1 MKQSPSSG
9 ARSVKQSP
17 SVGARSVDQT
27 LPARPLD
34 ILIVDDTPANL
45 RLLAQLLTEHGYK
58 VRAVLNGQRA
68 IEAAEA
74 QVPDLIL
81 LDVMMPELDGYAVCQ
96 RLKSLPATCDVPVI
110 FISALGEADDKVRA
124 FIAGGVDYV
133 TKPFEPREVLARV
146 QTHLMLRRLTRQ
158 LEIVNAD
165 QAEQLAELEAR
176 NEELDAF
183 AHTVAHDIKSPMAV
197 ISGYTDLLLEAF
209 DDLPPDKR
217 TEALHSISRGTQKI
231 VNIVDELLLLA
242 GVRKTEVQLA
252 PVNMARVIRE
262 AWQRVEYTLAEYQ
275 AEAIVPATWPTVL
288 GYEPWIEEVWVN
300 YLTNA
305 CKYGGQPPHIQLG
318 VDPQGFQNPEGLRL
332 VRFWVRDNG
341 KGLSPEDQARLFT
354 PFTRLDQA
362 RARGHGLG
370 LSIVRRIV
378 EKQGGQVGVTSSG
391 VSGEGCTF
399 YFTLPT
405 AK

>member
-1 MKQSPSSG
+1 MMMTLS
-9 ARSVKQSP
+9 ARH
-17 SVGARSVDQT
+17 AQT
-27 LPARPLD
+27 LLDRPFD

-45 RLLAQLLTEHGYK
+45 RLLAQLLMEHGYK

-68 IEAAEA
+68 IEAAQA

-81 LDVMMPELDGYAVCQ
+81 LDVMMPDLDGYAVCQ

-110 FISALGEADDKVRA
+110 FISALDEADDKVKA
-124 FIAGGVDYV
+124 FTAGGVDYV
-133 TKPFEPREVLARV
+133 TKPFEPREILARV
-146 QTHLMLRRLTRQ
+146 QTHLTLHRLTRQ
-158 LEIVNAD
+158 LELVNAS

-197 ISGYTDLLLEAF
+197 ISGYSDLLLEAF

-242 GVRKTEVQLA
+242 GVRRTEVQLA
-252 PVNMARVIRE
+252 PLNMERVMRE
-262 AWQRVEYTLAEYQ
+262 VKQRVEYMLVESQ
-275 AEAIVPATWPTVL
+275 AEVIIPETWPVAS
-288 GYEPWIEEVWVN
+288 GYAPWIEEVWVN

-305 CKYGGQPPHIQLG
+305 CKYGGQPPHIELG
-318 VDPQGFQNPEGLRL
+318 ADAVPHGTEQSPALGAPGV

-341 KGLSPEDQARLFT
+341 KGLSPEDRARLFT

-370 LSIVRRIV
+370 LSIVRRII
-378 EKQGGQVGVTSSG
+378 EKQGGQVGVMSSG
-391 VSGEGCTF
+391 VPGEGCTF
-399 YFTLPT
+399 YFTLP
-405 AK
+405 ASS

>member
-1 MKQSPSSG
+1 MDQSLL
-9 ARSVKQSP
+9 AK
-17 SVGARSVDQT
+17 
-27 LPARPLD
+27 PLD

-68 IEAAEA
+68 IQAAQA

-96 RLKSLPATCDVPVI
+96 RLKSLPATCEVPVI
-110 FISALGEADDKVRA
+110 FISALGEADDKVKA
-124 FIAGGVDYV
+124 FTAGGVDYV
-133 TKPFEPREVLARV
+133 TKPFEPREILARV
-146 QTHLMLRRLTRQ
+146 RTHLMLHRLTRQ
-158 LEIVNAD
+158 LGLVNAD
-165 QAEQLAELEAR
+165 QAAQLAELEAR

-197 ISGYTDLLLEAF
+197 ISGYADLLLDGF
-209 DDLPPDKR
+209 DDLPLDKR

-252 PVNMARVIRE
+252 PLNMARIIRE
-262 AWQRVEYTLAEYQ
+262 VQQRVEYMLVEYHAEVL
-275 AEAIVPATWPTVL
+275 VPKTWPLAL
-288 GYEPWIEEVWVN
+288 GYAPWIEEVWVN
-300 YLTNA
+300 YVTNA
-305 CKYGGQPPHIQLG
+305 CKYGGHPPRIELGADAVRDATEQPPSVGG
-318 VDPQGFQNPEGLRL
+318 V

-341 KGLSPEDQARLFT
+341 KGLSLEEQARLFT

-378 EKQGGQVGVTSSG
+378 EKQGGQAGVISRD
-391 VSGEGCTF
+391 VPGEGCLF
-399 YFTLPT
+399 YFTLPV
-405 AK
+405 AS

>member
-9 ARSVKQSP
+9 ARSVNQ
-17 SVGARSVDQT
+17 A

-68 IEAAEA
+68 IEAAQA

-81 LDVMMPELDGYAVCQ
+81 LDVMMPDFDGYAVCQ
-96 RLKSLPATCDVPVI
+96 RLKSLPATSDVPVI
-110 FISALGEADDKVRA
+110 FISALGEADDKIKA
-124 FIAGGVDYV
+124 FTAGGVDYL
-133 TKPFEPREVLARV
+133 TKPFEPREILARV
-146 QTHLMLRRLTRQ
+146 QTHLTLRRLTRQ
-158 LEIVNAD
+158 LELVNAD

-176 NEELDAF
+176 NEDLDAF

-197 ISGYTDLLLEAF
+197 ISGYADLLLEAF

-217 TEALHSISRGTQKI
+217 VEALHSISRGTQKI
-231 VNIVDELLLLA
+231 VNIVEELLLLA
-242 GVRKTEVQLA
+242 GVRKTEVQVTPLD
-252 PVNMARVIRE
+252 MARVMRE
-262 AWQRVEYTLAEYQ
+262 VRQRVEYMLVEYQ
-275 AEAIVPATWPTVL
+275 AEVSMPATWSNAL

-305 CKYGGQPPHIQLG
+305 CKYGGQPPYIELG
-318 VDPQGFQNPEGLRL
+318 ADAAHNGM

-341 KGLSPEDQARLFT
+341 KGLSLEDQARLFT

-370 LSIVRRIV
+370 LSIVRLIV

-391 VSGEGCTF
+391 VPGEGCTF
-399 YFTLPT
+399 YFTLPVSS
-405 AK
+405 

>member
-1 MKQSPSSG
+1 MIKPKFPPLGAHGLAQS
-9 ARSVKQSP
+9 ALDK
-17 SVGARSVDQT
+17 
-27 LPARPLD
+27 PLD

-68 IEAAEA
+68 IEAAQA

-81 LDVMMPELDGYAVCQ
+81 LDVMMPDLDGYAVCQ
-96 RLKSLPATCDVPVI
+96 RLKSLPLTREVPVI
-110 FISALGEADDKVRA
+110 FISALDEADDKVKA
-124 FIAGGVDYV
+124 FTAGGVDYV
-133 TKPFEPREVLARV
+133 TKPFEPREILARV
-146 QTHLMLRRLTRQ
+146 QTHLMLHRLAHQ
-158 LEIVNAD
+158 LEAVNAE
-165 QAEQLAELEAR
+165 QAERLDELAAR
-176 NEELDAF
+176 NEDLDAF

-197 ISGYTDLLLEAF
+197 ISGYADLLLEAF

-217 TEALHSISRGTQKI
+217 TDALNSISRGTQKI
-231 VNIVDELLLLA
+231 VNIIDELLLLA
-242 GVRKTEVQLA
+242 GVRKAEVQLA

-262 AWQRVEYTLAEYQ
+262 VWQRVEYTLVEYQ
-275 AEAIVPATWPTVL
+275 ADTIVSTTWPTAL

-300 YLTNA
+300 YVTNA
-305 CKYGGQPPHIQLG
+305 CKYGGQPPRLELG
-318 VDPQGFQNPEGLRL
+318 ADFLGLEGLGQ

-341 KGLSPEDQARLFT
+341 KGLSLEDQLRLFT

-391 VSGEGCTF
+391 VPGEGCTF
-399 YFTLPT
+399 YFTLP
-405 AK
+405 ASA

>member
-1 MKQSPSSG
+1 MMTLS
-9 ARSVKQSP
+9 ARDP
-17 SVGARSVDQT
+17 AQT
-27 LPARPLD
+27 LLDKPLD

-68 IEAAEA
+68 IEAAQA

-96 RLKSLPATCDVPVI
+96 RLKSLPETSEVPVI
-110 FISALGEADDKVRA
+110 FISALDEADDKVKA
-124 FIAGGVDYV
+124 FTAGGVDYV

-146 QTHLMLRRLTRQ
+146 RTHLMLHGLARQ
-158 LEIVNAD
+158 LEVIN
-165 QAEQLAELEAR
+165 AEQSEQLDELAAR
-176 NEELDAF
+176 NEDLDAF

-197 ISGYTDLLLEAF
+197 ISGYADLLLEAF

-217 TEALHSISRGTQKI
+217 REALNSISRGTQKI
-231 VNIVDELLLLA
+231 VNIIDELLLLA
-242 GVRKTEVQLA
+242 GVRKTEVQQA
-252 PVNMARVIRE
+252 PLDMARVIRE
-262 AWQRVEYTLAEYQ
+262 VWQRVEYTLVEYQ
-275 AEAIVPATWPTVL
+275 ANVIVPATWPVAL

-300 YLTNA
+300 YVTNA
-305 CKYGGQPPHIQLG
+305 CKYGGQPPRLELG
-318 VDPQGFQNPEGLRL
+318 ADPQGFETPEGLGQ

-341 KGLSPEDQARLFT
+341 RGLSLEDQARLFT

-391 VSGEGCTF
+391 VPGEGCTF
-399 YFTLPT
+399 YFTLP
-405 AK
+405 ASS

>member
-1 MKQSPSSG
+1 MSKPKSSSLGAYSLTQS
-9 ARSVKQSP
+9 ALDK
-17 SVGARSVDQT
+17 
-27 LPARPLD
+27 PLD

-68 IEAAEA
+68 IEAAQA

-96 RLKSLPATCDVPVI
+96 RLKSLPATREVPVI
-110 FISALGEADDKVRA
+110 FISALDEADDKVKA
-124 FIAGGVDYV
+124 FTAGGVDYV

-146 QTHLMLRRLTRQ
+146 QTHLMLHRLTRQ
-158 LEIVNAD
+158 LAAVNVD
-165 QAEQLAELEAR
+165 QAQQLDELAAR
-176 NEELDAF
+176 NEDLDAF

-197 ISGYTDLLLEAF
+197 ISGYADLLLEAI
-209 DDLPPDKR
+209 DDLPPAKR
-217 TEALHSISRGTQKI
+217 MEALNSISRGTQKI
-231 VNIVDELLLLA
+231 VNIIDELLLLA

-252 PVNMARVIRE
+252 PLDMARVIRE
-262 AWQRVEYTLAEYQ
+262 VWQRVEYTLAEYQ
-275 AEAIVPATWPTVL
+275 AEAIVPAAWPL
-288 GYEPWIEEVWVN
+288 AMGYEPWIEEVWVN
-300 YLTNA
+300 YVTNA
-305 CKYGGQPPHIQLG
+305 CKYGGQPPRLELG
-318 VDPQGFQNPEGLRL
+318 ADLLSLQDSNGHGQ

-341 KGLSPEDQARLFT
+341 RGLSPDDQARLFT

-378 EKQGGQVGVTSSG
+378 EKQGGEVGVTSSG
-391 VSGEGCTF
+391 VPGEGCTF
-399 YFTLPT
+399 YFTLP
-405 AK
+405 ASS

>member
-1 MKQSPSSG
+1 MMMTLS
-9 ARSVKQSP
+9 ARH
-17 SVGARSVDQT
+17 AQT
-27 LPARPLD
+27 LLDRPFD

-45 RLLAQLLTEHGYK
+45 RLLAQLLMEHGYK

-68 IEAAEA
+68 IEAAQA

-81 LDVMMPELDGYAVCQ
+81 LDVMMPDLDGYAVCQ
-96 RLKSLPATCDVPVI
+96 RLKSLPATREVPVI
-110 FISALGEADDKVRA
+110 FISALDEANDKVKA
-124 FIAGGVDYV
+124 FTAGGVDYV
-133 TKPFEPREVLARV
+133 TKPFEPREILARV
-146 QTHLMLRRLTRQ
+146 QTHLTLHRLTRR
-158 LEIVNAD
+158 LELVNAS
-165 QAEQLAELEAR
+165 QAQQLAELEAR

-197 ISGYTDLLLEAF
+197 ISGYSDLLLEAF

-217 TEALHSISRGTQKI
+217 TEALYSISRGTQKI

-242 GVRKTEVQLA
+242 GVRRTEVQLA
-252 PVNMARVIRE
+252 PINMERVIRE
-262 AWQRVEYTLAEYQ
+262 VKQRVEYMLVESQ
-275 AEAIVPATWPTVL
+275 AEVIIPETWPVAS
-288 GYEPWIEEVWVN
+288 GYAPWIEEVWVN

-305 CKYGGQPPHIQLG
+305 CKYGGQPPQIELG
-318 VDPQGFQNPEGLRL
+318 ADPQGFPSAPPPKSGGQGENPEGLRL

-378 EKQGGQVGVTSSG
+378 EKQGGQVGVMSSG
-391 VSGEGCTF
+391 VPGEGCTF
-399 YFTLPT
+399 YFTLP
-405 AK
+405 ASS

>member
-1 MKQSPSSG
+1 MMMTLS
-9 ARSVKQSP
+9 ARH
-17 SVGARSVDQT
+17 AQT
-27 LPARPLD
+27 LLDRPFD

-45 RLLAQLLTEHGYK
+45 RLLAQLLMEHGYK

-68 IEAAEA
+68 IEAAQA

-81 LDVMMPELDGYAVCQ
+81 LDVMMPDLDGYAVCQ
-96 RLKSLPATCDVPVI
+96 RLKSLPATCEVPVI
-110 FISALGEADDKVRA
+110 FISALDEADDKVKA
-124 FIAGGVDYV
+124 FTAGGVDYV
-133 TKPFEPREVLARV
+133 TKPFEPREILARV
-146 QTHLMLRRLTRQ
+146 QTHLTLYRLTRQ
-158 LEIVNAD
+158 LEFVNAS
-165 QAEQLAELEAR
+165 QAQQLAELEAR

-197 ISGYTDLLLEAF
+197 ISGYSDLLLEAF

-242 GVRKTEVQLA
+242 GVRRTEVQLA
-252 PVNMARVIRE
+252 PLNMERVMRE
-262 AWQRVEYTLAEYQ
+262 VKQRVEYMLVESQ
-275 AEAIVPATWPTVL
+275 AEVIIPETWPVAS
-288 GYEPWIEEVWVN
+288 GYAPWIEEVWVN

-305 CKYGGQPPHIQLG
+305 CKYGGQPPHIELG
-318 VDPQGFQNPEGLRL
+318 ADAVLHGTEQSPALGAPGV

-378 EKQGGQVGVTSSG
+378 EKQGGQVGVMSSG
-391 VSGEGCTF
+391 VPGEGCTF
-399 YFTLPT
+399 YFTLP
-405 AK
+405 ASS

>member
-9 ARSVKQSP
+9 ARSV
-17 SVGARSVDQT
+17 DQT
-27 LPARPLD
+27 RLTRPLD

-68 IEAAEA
+68 IEAAQA

-81 LDVMMPELDGYAVCQ
+81 LDVMMPDLDGYAVCQ

-110 FISALGEADDKVRA
+110 FISALDEADDKVKA
-124 FIAGGVDYV
+124 FTAGGVDYV
-133 TKPFEPREVLARV
+133 TKPFEPREILARV

-158 LEIVNAD
+158 LELVNAS

-197 ISGYTDLLLEAF
+197 ISGYSDLLLEAF
-209 DDLPPDKR
+209 DDLPPNKR
-217 TEALHSISRGTQKI
+217 VEALHSISRGTQKI

-242 GVRKTEVQLA
+242 GVRRTEVQLA
-252 PVNMARVIRE
+252 PINMERLIRE
-262 AWQRVEYTLAEYQ
+262 VKQRVEYMLVEYQ
-275 AEAIVPATWPTVL
+275 AEVIIPETWPVAS
-288 GYEPWIEEVWVN
+288 GYAPWIEEVWVN

-305 CKYGGQPPHIQLG
+305 CKYGGQPPHIELG
-318 VDPQGFQNPEGLRL
+318 ADAVPHGTEQSPALGAQSV

-341 KGLSPEDQARLFT
+341 KGLSLEDQARLFT

-378 EKQGGQVGVTSSG
+378 EKQGGQVGVMSSG
-391 VSGEGCTF
+391 VPGEGSTF
-399 YFTLPT
+399 YFTLPVSS
-405 AK
+405 

>member
-9 ARSVKQSP
+9 ARSVNQ
-17 SVGARSVDQT
+17 A

-68 IEAAEA
+68 IEAAQA

-81 LDVMMPELDGYAVCQ
+81 LDVMMPDFDGYAVCQ
-96 RLKSLPATCDVPVI
+96 RLKSLPATSDVPVI
-110 FISALGEADDKVRA
+110 FISALGEADDKIKA
-124 FIAGGVDYV
+124 FTAGGVDYL
-133 TKPFEPREVLARV
+133 TKPFEPREILARV
-146 QTHLMLRRLTRQ
+146 QTHLTLRRLTRQ
-158 LEIVNAD
+158 LELVNAD

-176 NEELDAF
+176 NEDLDAF

-197 ISGYTDLLLEAF
+197 ISGYADLLLEAF

-217 TEALHSISRGTQKI
+217 VEALHSISRGTQKI
-231 VNIVDELLLLA
+231 VNIVEELLLLA
-242 GVRKTEVQLA
+242 GVRKTEVQVTPLD
-252 PVNMARVIRE
+252 MARVMRE
-262 AWQRVEYTLAEYQ
+262 VRQRVEYMLVEYQ
-275 AEAIVPATWPTVL
+275 AEVSMPATWSNAL

-305 CKYGGQPPHIQLG
+305 CKYGGQPPYIELG
-318 VDPQGFQNPEGLRL
+318 ADAAHNGM

-341 KGLSPEDQARLFT
+341 KGLSLEDQARLFT

-391 VSGEGCTF
+391 VPGEGCTF
-399 YFTLPT
+399 YFTLPVSS
-405 AK
+405 

>member
-1 MKQSPSSG
+1 MMTWN
-9 ARSVKQSP
+9 ARHAQP
-17 SVGARSVDQT
+17 LLD
-27 LPARPLD
+27 RPFD

-68 IEAAEA
+68 IEAAQA

-81 LDVMMPELDGYAVCQ
+81 LDVMMPDLDGYAVCQ
-96 RLKSLPATCDVPVI
+96 RLKSLPLTREVPVI
-110 FISALGEADDKVRA
+110 FISALDEADDKVKA
-124 FIAGGVDYV
+124 FTAGGVDYV
-133 TKPFEPREVLARV
+133 TKPFEPREILARV
-146 QTHLMLRRLTRQ
+146 QTHLMLHRLAHQ
-158 LEIVNAD
+158 LEAVNAE
-165 QAEQLAELEAR
+165 QAEQLDELAAR
-176 NEELDAF
+176 NEDLDAF

-197 ISGYTDLLLEAF
+197 ISGYADLLLDAF

-217 TEALHSISRGTQKI
+217 TDALNSISRGTQKI
-231 VNIVDELLLLA
+231 VNIIDELLLLA
-242 GVRKTEVQLA
+242 GVRKAEVQLA

-262 AWQRVEYTLAEYQ
+262 VWQRVEYTLVEYQ
-275 AEAIVPATWPTVL
+275 ADTIVSATWPTAL

-300 YLTNA
+300 YVTNA
-305 CKYGGQPPHIQLG
+305 CKYGGQPPRLELG
-318 VDPQGFQNPEGLRL
+318 ADLESFASAPSPKSGGQGENPEVVGQ

-341 KGLSPEDQARLFT
+341 KGLSLEDQLRLFT

-391 VSGEGCTF
+391 VPGEGCTF
-399 YFTLPT
+399 YFTLP
-405 AK
+405 ASA

>member
-1 MKQSPSSG
+1 MVQP
-9 ARSVKQSP
+9 
-17 SVGARSVDQT
+17 
-27 LPARPLD
+27 PLD
-34 ILIVDDTPANL
+34 RPPDILVVDDTPANL

-68 IEAAEA
+68 IAAAQA

-96 RLKSLPATCDVPVI
+96 RLKSLPVIDEVPVI
-110 FISALGEADDKVRA
+110 FISALDEADDKVRA
-124 FIAGGVDYV
+124 FAAGGVDYV

-146 QTHLMLRRLTRQ
+146 ETHLTLHRLTHQ
-158 LEIVNAD
+158 LASVND
-165 QAEQLAELEAR
+165 EQAQQLAELAAR

-197 ISGYTDLLLEAF
+197 ISGYADLLLEAG
-209 DDLPPDKR
+209 DDLPAAKR
-217 TEALHSISRGTQKI
+217 QEALSSISRGTQKI
-231 VNIVDELLLLA
+231 VNIIDELLLLA
-242 GVRKTEVQLA
+242 GVRKTEVQLV
-252 PVNMARVIRE
+252 PMDMARIMRE
-262 AWQRVEYTLAEYQ
+262 VQQRVDYTLAEYQ
-275 AEAIVPATWPTVL
+275 AKVITPASWPTAL

-305 CKYGGQPPHIQLG
+305 CKYGGHPPRIEVGADAAQAG
-318 VDPQGFQNPEGLRL
+318 L
-332 VRFWVRDNG
+332 VRFWVHDNG

-354 PFTRLDQA
+354 PFTRLEQA

-378 EKQGGQVGVTSSG
+378 EKQGGQVGVVSSG
-391 VSGEGCTF
+391 IPGEGCAF
-399 YFTLPT
+399 FFTLP
-405 AK
+405 AVN